1 MLTNKPVRYLLQAIN
16 YSVFMAL
23 IWYFASAPSIRI
35 IADDE
40 AVITIA
46 FSHAGQL
53 REPCRQLTQE
63 ELNEL
68 PPNMRKLDDCPRERS
83 PVTIEALLDD
93 EPFYSATLQ
102 PTGLFGDG
110 GVNVFHRIKISAGE
124 HLLSLKMNDSVR
136 VDGFNHAL
144 ERAVKIDP
152 AQILLVGFDSDEGFI
167 LSGGREK
174 QAERFNKIPEISVL
188 LIPPEAVRRVAGNG
202 FRAERVRRSGPP
214 G

>member
-35 IADDE
+35 IAEDE

-53 REPCRQLTQE
+53 REPCRRLTQE
-63 ELNEL
+63 ELNKL

-83 PVTIEALLDD
+83 PVILEARLDY
-93 EPFYSATLQ
+93 EPFYRATLQ

-110 GVNVFHRIKISAGE
+110 GVNFYHRIKISAGE

-136 VDGFNHAL
+136 IDGFNHQL
-144 ERAVKIDP
+144 EQRVIVDS
-152 AQILLVGFDSDEGFI
+152 AQILLVGFDSDEGFV

-174 QAERFNKIPEISVL
+174 QAEGFNEKPRTSDLFVS
-188 LIPPEAVRRVAGNG
+188 PEAARRVAGNG
-202 FRAERVRRSGPP
+202 FRAETVRRSGLP